1 MGATGVPSP
10 ARVPRARFMH
20 EIHYRIHW
28 FASGRRP
35 GHHRSRSPGA
45 GYEFRGHAPL
55 LRELD
60 ARRLDVHASLRD
72 PLGYAAGLWQVRT
85 YHQRSAIRVFVLAD
99 LSASM
104 SADAARRKLAL
115 LAGLTES
122 MAWSAARAGDAFGF
136 YGADTRVRDEF
147 TLAPVHAR
155 GGGARIAEQLRA
167 FTPDGGGA
175 DGLIDAAGRI
185 GRARSLVLL
194 ASDFHL
200 PDATIDRLLAV
211 LSPHAVVPVVL
222 WDEQEH
228 TLPASGF
235 TSVVDAESG
244 TRRFLW
250 LRPALRARFEAN
262 VRARRDTLTQR
273 LTRAGLPPLFLRAPF
288 DADAVTAYFHAPG
301 RPELHGAAAS

>member
-1 MGATGVPSP
+1 VQ
-10 ARVPRARFMH
+10 

-28 FASGRRP
+28 FAGGRRP

-85 YHQRSAIRVFVLAD
+85 YHQRSAIRVFILAD

-104 SADAARRKLAL
+104 STGATRRKLAL
-115 LAGLTES
+115 LADLTES
-122 MAWSAARAGDAFGF
+122 MAYSASRAGDAFGF
-136 YGADTRVRDEF
+136 LAADRKVRDEF
-147 TLAPVHAR
+147 MLAPLHGR
-155 GGGARIAEQLRA
+155 GAGARIATQLRA
-167 FTPDGGGA
+167 FVPDGKSA
-175 DGLIDAAGRI
+175 DGLLDAAVRI
-185 GRARSLVLL
+185 GRARALVLL

-200 PDATIDRLLAV
+200 ADAMIDRLLAA

-228 TLPASGF
+228 SLPAAGF
-235 TSVVDAESG
+235 TTVVDAESG
-244 TRRFLW
+244 ARRFLW
-250 LRPALRARFEAN
+250 LRPALRARFAER
-262 VRARRDTLTQR
+262 VRERRASLTRR
-273 LTRAGLPPLFLRAPF
+273 LTRQGVPPLFLTAPF

-301 RPELHGAAAS
+301 RPDPARATADERTVPALDRASAGANG